1 MMKMSAVG
9 LIATSL
15 VFAVIP
21 AIADDL
27 SGFLASGSCSPDQVE
42 VLKNNVQGFS
52 YVTQPAARL
61 FESASSAS
69 RPTEMGLEAME
80 RVSCHF
86 LEDTTGRVLVRSE
99 KKNAC
104 GWVDKSN
111 LLHGGR
117 QSEQTVVT
125 EELDLGVCPPVPAM
139 PIKVFCQ
146 RNSEEGQCN
155 PDNKFILNSPIE
167 TKALLWNLP
176 TEGGVSDDRGGKV
189 NIYDFPGG
197 RVIGQSDIFTVF
209 RIFET
214 RKTANGDT
222 FLLIGSSESNV
233 LGWVS
238 RVDTEIWFSRLA
250 VFYQRDSKGRIYKGI
265 SDMVSENRA
274 GVIGLPP
281 PELNDMLD
289 SDVPFPKY
297 PVLADRRNS
306 GGSAAPNLNIG
317 YIGSVCERCNM
328 LSNAKEEATL
338 SQKLENIRKAD
349 VVFLIDATESMKPY
363 FQEVAEA
370 VSSAMKTE
378 RDINGDLFL
387 GNPNVQVGVYTYG
400 DFLNKGR
407 MGEGDDLQ
415 FEELVAVQPFFEGNE
430 LDGIAEGATF
440 DDQVGLYQEAG
451 EAALNR
457 LVQLEAMSSDNP
469 KYIVHIA
476 DHGWRGN
483 VSAETIRT
491 MQQKK
496 ILYLPIA
503 VSGAY
508 IEKENRR
515 FVDQAQS
522 VLDKLKTSS
531 GLTMG
536 LPEVLVSYG
545 EGGEGGSSIARIRE
559 SINAALKTAEAVKG
573 RVTDVLTD
581 ASTPP
586 EQATVS
592 GELPPGFSVM
602 TEAVAEL
609 YGLTAE
615 EIGKLKG
622 RDIAIPGVI
631 RVEDDPGKQDLG
643 IEDRKKD
650 TNWAYYVALESRLV
664 PDLQGQMDKLC
675 RSIGDANA
683 LRDLDA
689 VVREIIEILT
699 GDVLESREE
708 LSKYLSS
715 KESIPLVS
723 STILGPRLRWIAGV
737 LVSPDADQKSI
748 ELAKQK
754 VCRSSLLLELVRG
767 NKRLI
772 SPEKAKRGADPD
784 QNMFWD
790 GNRYNYK
797 NTKAYRWLYEPPL
810 GAAFIYVPLDYLP

>member
-1 MMKMSAVG
+1 MMRISTLYFMTV
-9 LIATSL
+9 SL
-15 VFAVIP
+15 LVVAGP
-21 AIADDL
+21 AKAEDL
-27 SGFLASGSCSPDQVE
+27 AGFLASGTCSVEQVE
-42 VLKNNVQGFS
+42 SLKENVQGFS
-52 YVTQPAARL
+52 YVTQPTARL
-61 FESASSAS
+61 FESSSSAS
-69 RPTEMGLEAME
+69 RAVEGGLEAME
-80 RVSCHF
+80 KVSCHF
-86 LEDTTGRVLVRSE
+86 LEEDTGRVLVRSE

-104 GWVDKSN
+104 GWIDKSS
-111 LLHGGR
+111 LLHGSR
-117 QSEQTVVT
+117 ESEKTVVT

-146 RNSEEGQCN
+146 KNPEEGQCD

-176 TEGGVSDDRGGKV
+176 TEGGATDDGGGKV
-189 NIYDFPGG
+189 DIYDFPGG
-197 RVIGQSDIFTVF
+197 KIIGQSDIFTVF

-214 RKTANGDT
+214 RKTSDGDI
-222 FLLIGSSESNV
+222 FLLIGSNESNV
-233 LGWVS
+233 LGWVK

-265 SDMVSENRA
+265 SDMVSENKS

-297 PVLADRRNS
+297 PVLADRRNAA
-306 GGSAAPNLNIG
+306 GSAAPNLSIG

-328 LSNAKEEATL
+328 LTNAKEEASL

-349 VVFLIDATESMKPY
+349 IVFLIDATESMKPY
-363 FQEVAEA
+363 FREVAEA

-457 LVQLEAMSSDNP
+457 LVRLEAMSSDNP

-483 VSAETIRT
+483 VSAETVRL

-522 VLDKLKTSS
+522 VLDRLKTSS

-545 EGGEGGSSIARIRE
+545 KGGEGGSSIARIRE

-573 RVTDVLTD
+573 RVTDVLTE
-581 ASTPP
+581 ASTPV
-586 EQATVS
+586 EQVTVS

-631 RVEDDPGKQDLG
+631 RVKDESGKQDLG

-650 TNWAYYVALESRLV
+650 PDWAYYVALESRLV

-708 LSKYLSS
+708 LSSYLSN

-723 STILGPRLRWIAGV
+723 STILGPQLRWIAGV

-772 SPEKAKRGADPD
+772 SPEKAKRSEDPD